1 VLATLD
7 EDDILNPKETLRRQE
22 LGVDIDFMVKRL
34 GGGLDNDSDDEDR
47 NLRGSFA
54 IELEVGEDEFIKSII
69 ETPGESP
76 GVPGAPGKR

>member
-1 VLATLD
+1 
-7 EDDILNPKETLRRQE
+7 
-22 LGVDIDFMVKRL
+22 MVKRL